1 MLMRVTPLPLH
12 AGPRGEPASCTM
24 CEVRGKALFS
34 VLPTG
39 QLDFASVAITHLTL
53 QPGESVYAQG
63 TDGAA
68 VFTLRQGIVR
78 FERVTSDGQR
88 RIVRLVGEG
97 ALIGQESLLQRPYAD
112 DAVAC
117 TTVEVCRIPRTL
129 VDEFGRQEPVLHH
142 ELMRRWQAALE
153 SAGEWTAELT
163 CGTARRRVLKLLQQ
177 LEHLSVDG
185 ASIWLP
191 SRLEMSDM
199 VGLAVET
206 ASRVISRLRREGVLQ
221 AVGQNR
227 ARLDGARLREA
238 LRSEDL

>member
-1 MLMRVTPLPLH
+1 
-12 AGPRGEPASCTM
+12 M

-34 VLPTG
+34 VLPSG
-39 QLDFASVAITHLTL
+39 RLDLAAVVIGHQRL
-53 QPGESVYAQG
+53 QPGERLYQQG
-63 TDGAA
+63 TDGGA
-68 VFTLRQGIVR
+68 VYTLRQGIVR

-117 TTVEVCRIPRTL
+117 TPVEVCRIPRTL
-129 VDEFGRQEPVLHH
+129 VDEFGRQEPVLHQ

-177 LEHLSVDG
+177 LERLSADG
-185 ASIWLP
+185 ETIWLP

-206 ASRVISRLRREGVLQ
+206 ASRVISRLRREGVLHS
-221 AVGQNR
+221 AGQGQ
-227 ARLDGARLREA
+227 ARLEASKLHEA
-238 LRSEDL
+238 LAGEDL